1 VKLPVLFL
9 IFLSL
14 TAAGCSQKNRPETGA
29 GSTGAAPSVERI
41 ISAAPSNTEII
52 VGLGMGDKLV
62 AVDRYSKDIPG
73 VRQDL
78 TEVDFFY
85 PDTEAIIGLDPDL
98 LIANEVNTYGSADT
112 PFKLLGEMGINVIQV
127 PTSTSIEGIY
137 RDILLIA
144 KALGVEEKGNQTV
157 SSMKDEVKRITA
169 KAGSITV
176 KKSVYFEISPAP
188 AMVTFGKGAYLNE
201 MIEIIGAEN
210 IFASEQGWFTPSAEA
225 IINRNPD
232 VIITMAYFGED
243 SAAEI
248 KTRQGF
254 EAINAVKQNRIYS
267 IEANPAS
274 RPSQN
279 VITALKQLALAVYPE
294 IYAAE

>member
-1 VKLPVLFL
+1 VPN
-9 IFLSL
+9 
-14 TAAGCSQKNRPETGA
+14 TASSIT
-29 GSTGAAPSVERI
+29 RI

-78 TEVDFFY
+78 REIDFFY
-85 PDTEAIIGLDPDL
+85 PDTEAIIGLEPDL
-98 LIANEVNTYGSADT
+98 LITNEINTYGSSNT
-112 PFKLLGEMGINVIQV
+112 PFTLLSEMGIKVMQV
-127 PTSTSIEGIY
+127 PTSTTIEGIY
-137 RDILLIA
+137 GDILLIA
-144 KALGVEEKGNQTV
+144 GALGVEEKGNQIV
-157 SSMKDEVKRITA
+157 SSMKDEIKRITA
-169 KAGSITV
+169 NAGSITA

-201 MIEIIGAEN
+201 MIEIISATN
-210 IFASEQGWFTPSAEA
+210 IFASEQGWFTPGAEA
-225 IINRNPD
+225 IISGNPD
-232 VIITMAYFGED
+232 VIITMAYPGED
-243 SAAEI
+243 PVAEL

-254 EAINAVKQNRIYS
+254 EAINAIKQNRIYS

-279 VITALKQLALAVYPE
+279 IIIALKQMALAVYPE
-294 IYAAE
+294 IYETD